1 MLPNT
6 PKIKRNKTADETLT
20 SLMRLCARA
29 ERSSGDALR
38 LMQNWGVNKN
48 EQQKV
53 LQRLIK
59 ERFIDDRRYAETF
72 IREKCNLSAWGRY
85 KIQSALKRKGI
96 ASDIIAEAL
105 AKLNPSDNKKRLQ
118 NKLQTK
124 IKQIKY
130 DTAYQLKTKLI
141 RYALSLGFEMDE
153 VMDCVNEIIKNNNI
167 TECDD

>member
-1 MLPNT
+1 MLQKA
-6 PKIKRNKTADETLT
+6 PKLKRDKTADEALA

-29 ERSSGDALR
+29 ERSSGDALQ

-48 EQQKV
+48 EQQEV

-59 ERFIDDRRYAETF
+59 ERFIDDRRYAEAF

-118 NKLQTK
+118 DRLQTK
-124 IKQIKY
+124 IKHIKY
-130 DTAYQLKTKLI
+130 DTEYQLKTKLI
-141 RYALSLGFEMDE
+141 RYALSLGFEMDDVMDSVNE
-153 VMDCVNEIIKNNNI
+153 VMRNNNI
-167 TECDD
+167 EECDD

>member
-6 PKIKRNKTADETLT
+6 PKIKRNKTADEALA

-48 EQQKV
+48 EQQEV

-59 ERFIDDRRYAETF
+59 ERFIDDRRYAEAF
-72 IREKCNLSAWGRY
+72 VREKCNLSAWGRY

-105 AKLNPSDNKKRLQ
+105 AALSPTDNKKRLQ

-124 IKQIKY
+124 IKHIKY

-153 VMDCVNEIIKNNNI
+153 VMDSVNEIIKNNNI

>member
-1 MLPNT
+1 MLQKA
-6 PKIKRNKTADETLT
+6 PKLKRNKTADEALT
-20 SLMRLCARA
+20 SLMRLSARA

-48 EQQKV
+48 EQQEV

-59 ERFIDDRRYAETF
+59 ERFIDDRRYAEAF
-72 IREKCNLSAWGRY
+72 VREKCNLSAWGRY

-105 AKLNPSDNKKRLQ
+105 AELNPTDNKKRLQ

-124 IKQIKY
+124 IKHIKY

-153 VMDCVNEIIKNNNI
+153 VMDSVNEIIKNNNI

>member
-6 PKIKRNKTADETLT
+6 PKIKRDKTADEALA

-38 LMQNWGVNKN
+38 LMQNWGVAKE
-48 EQQKV
+48 EQQGV

-59 ERFIDDRRYAETF
+59 ERFIDDRRYAEAF
-72 IREKCNLSAWGRY
+72 VREKCNLSAWGRY

-96 ASDIIAEAL
+96 ASDIIIEAL
-105 AKLNPSDNKKRLQ
+105 AALNSTDNKKRLQ
-118 NKLQTK
+118 DRLQAK
-124 IKQIKY
+124 IKHIKY

-141 RYALSLGFEMDE
+141 RYALSLGFDMDE
-153 VMDCVNEIIKNNNI
+153 VMDSVNEIIKNNNI

>member
-6 PKIKRNKTADETLT
+6 PKIKRDKTADEALA

-38 LMQNWGVNKN
+38 LMQNWGVAKE
-48 EQQKV
+48 EQQGV

-59 ERFIDDRRYAETF
+59 ERFIDDRRYAEAF
-72 IREKCNLSAWGRY
+72 VREKCNLSAWGRY
-85 KIQSALKRKGI
+85 KIQSALKCKGI
-96 ASDIIAEAL
+96 ARDIIIEAL
-105 AKLNPSDNKKRLQ
+105 AALNSTDNKKRLQ
-118 NKLQTK
+118 DRLQAK
-124 IKQIKY
+124 IKHIKY

-153 VMDCVNEIIKNNNI
+153 VMDSVNEIIKNNNI

>member
-6 PKIKRNKTADETLT
+6 PKIKRNKTADEALT

-38 LMQNWGVNKN
+38 LMQNWGVTKE
-48 EQQKV
+48 EQYRV
-53 LQRLIK
+53 LQKLQS
-59 ERFIDDRRYAETF
+59 ERFIDDRRYAEAF
-72 IREKCNLSAWGRY
+72 VREKCNLSAWGRY
-85 KIQSALKRKGI
+85 KIQSVLKRKGI

-105 AKLNPSDNKKRLQ
+105 AELNPTDNKKRLQ

-124 IKQIKY
+124 IKHIKY

-153 VMDCVNEIIKNNNI
+153 VMDSVNEVMRNNNI
-167 TECDD
+167 EECDD

>member
-6 PKIKRNKTADETLT
+6 PKIKRTKTADEALA

-48 EQQKV
+48 EQQEV

-59 ERFIDDRRYAETF
+59 ERFIDDRRYAEAF
-72 IREKCNLSAWGRY
+72 VREKCNLSAWGRY

-105 AKLNPSDNKKRLQ
+105 AALSPTDNKKRLQ

-124 IKQIKY
+124 IKHIKY

-153 VMDCVNEIIKNNNI
+153 VMDSVNEIIKNNNI

>member
-6 PKIKRNKTADETLT
+6 PKIKRNKTADEALA

-48 EQQKV
+48 EQQEV

-59 ERFIDDRRYAETF
+59 ERFIDDRRYAEAF
-72 IREKCNLSAWGRY
+72 VREKCNLSAWGRY
-85 KIQSALKRKGI
+85 KIQSALKCKGI

-105 AKLNPSDNKKRLQ
+105 AKLNPTDNKQRLQ
-118 NKLQTK
+118 KKLQTK
-124 IKQIKY
+124 IKHIKY
-130 DTAYQLKTKLI
+130 DTEYQLKTKLI
-141 RYALSLGFEMDE
+141 RYALSLGFEMDDVMDSVNE
-153 VMDCVNEIIKNNNI
+153 VMRYNNI
-167 TECDD
+167 EECDD

>member
-6 PKIKRNKTADETLT
+6 PKIKRNKPAHEALA
-20 SLMRLCARA
+20 SLMRLSARA

-38 LMQNWGVNKN
+38 LMQNWGVTKE
-48 EQQKV
+48 EQYRV
-53 LQRLIK
+53 LQKLQS
-59 ERFIDDRRYAETF
+59 ERFIDDRRYAEAF

-105 AKLNPSDNKKRLQ
+105 AELNPTDNKKRLQ
-118 NKLQTK
+118 DKLQTK
-124 IKQIKY
+124 IKHIKY

-141 RYALSLGFEMDE
+141 RYALSLGFEMDDVMDSVNE
-153 VMDCVNEIIKNNNI
+153 VMRKNHI
-167 TECDD
+167 EVCDD

>member
-1 MLPNT
+1 MLQKT
-6 PKIKRNKTADETLT
+6 PKIKRNKTADEALT

-48 EQQKV
+48 EQQEV

-59 ERFIDDRRYAETF
+59 ERFIDDRRYAEAF

-105 AKLNPSDNKKRLQ
+105 AELNPTDNKKRLQ
-118 NKLQTK
+118 DRLQTK
-124 IKQIKY
+124 IKHIKY

>member
-153 VMDCVNEIIKNNNI
+153 VMDSVNEVMRNNNI
-167 TECDD
+167 KECDD